1 LLCVLFIYQDIK
13 VEYLFFTYLLHIDY
27 SCLFVYL
34 RENFLTLRSIMANN
48 KTESD
53 RNTNQLTDSGR
64 IHIPSEPVGSLPRP
78 NELIDAQEQYSQG
91 KIDIDSLNKLRVKA
105 VQDSIINFEA
115 TGSPII
121 TDGEQTKASF
131 LNYPIESLAK
141 EYYTYSGDCFA
152 LSFNDGHQRA
162 LPRLTKAPF
171 KYGTFAHTYVDE
183 AKKYTKLP
191 IK

>member
-1 LLCVLFIYQDIK
+1 MTIG
-13 VEYLFFTYLLHIDY
+13 
-27 SCLFVYL
+27 
-34 RENFLTLRSIMANN
+34 

-53 RNTNQLTDSGR
+53 RNS
-64 IHIPSEPVGSLPRP
+64 IHIPTEPIGSLPRP
-78 NELIDAQEQYSQG
+78 DELLEGQEKYRQG
-91 KIDIDSLNKLRVKA
+91 TIDINHLNSLRSKA
-105 VQDSIINFEA
+105 VQDTIKKFEN
-115 TGSPII
+115 TGSPVI
-121 TDGEQTKASF
+121 TDGEQTKSSF
-131 LNYPIESLAK
+131 LNYPIEILAK